1 MTEDH
6 GWARPGSGDLPP
18 GWSHDQ
24 PPPYEPGMPPGGGP
38 GMPPGGGPGGPQG
51 PGGFGGFGPPPGA
64 PGPGGPWPPPGMRP
78 PAPKPGIVPLRPLGL
93 GELLDGAFTGIRRNP
108 KATLGLAAI
117 LMTIA
122 SVAQAVVSFY
132 FVGETTSLSA
142 RAGDQISDAE
152 AIHLLGQVGGG
163 MAIALVVSVI
173 ATTILT
179 GLLTIVYGRAVLGQ
193 SLTMGEAW
201 RQVRPRLWRLL
212 GVTVL
217 VILIMLVVLGIGFGV
232 PIGIA
237 AAVPN
242 AGTIAL
248 AVLIGV
254 AAIVAA
260 VYLHVKLALAE
271 SAVVLE
277 NSGVGAA
284 LARSYRLTNRSFW
297 RVLGI
302 LLLTNV
308 IAGLLNGVIQTP
320 FAAGQLPM
328 AMSDNPTTGLEL
340 LSVVLSTIGAIISTT
355 ITTPFVAGVGVLL
368 YVDLRMRRE
377 GLDLQLQ
384 TAATHPDE
392 ADFASLW
399 QPAHGPG
406 PYAPQ
411 EPPYGTDGPAPYDTG
426 TPGPPPQDGP
436 GQPPSPGGP

>member
-1 MTEDH
+1 MTEDN

-18 GWSHDQ
+18 GWSREQ
-24 PPPYEPGMPPGGGP
+24 PPPYEPGTPAGGGP
-38 GMPPGGGPGGPQG
+38 AGPQG
-51 PGGFGGFGPPPGA
+51 PGGFGGFGPPPGG
-64 PGPGGPWPPPGMRP
+64 PGPGGPGWMPPGMRP

-122 SVAQAVVSFY
+122 SIAQAVVSFY

-142 RAGDQISDAE
+142 RAGDQISDAQ
-152 AIHLLGQVGGG
+152 AVHLLGQLGGG
-163 MAIALVVSVI
+163 LAIALVVSVI

-201 RQVRPRLWRLL
+201 RQVRPRLGRLL

-217 VILIMLVVLGIGFGV
+217 ILLIMLVVLGIGFGI

-237 AAVPN
+237 VAVPN
-242 AGTIAL
+242 PGTIVL
-248 AVLIGV
+248 AVLIG
-254 AAIVAA
+254 IAA
-260 VYLHVKLALAE
+260 VVAVLYLHVKLALAE

-277 NSGVGAA
+277 NSGVVAA

-302 LLLTNV
+302 LLLTSI
-308 IAGLLNGVIQTP
+308 IASVLNGVIQTP
-320 FAAGQLPM
+320 FAVGQVPM
-328 AMSDNPTTGLEL
+328 AMSDDPSTALQL
-340 LSVVLSTIGAIISTT
+340 LSVLLSTIGAIISTT

-384 TAATHPDE
+384 TAATNPDE

-411 EPPYGTDGPAPYDTG
+411 EPPYDTGGPYDTGTDGPAP
-426 TPGPPPQDGP
+426 
-436 GQPPSPGGP
+436 PSPGGP

>member
-24 PPPYEPGMPPGGGP
+24 PPPYAP
-38 GMPPGGGPGGPQG
+38 GMPPGGGPGGPRG

-64 PGPGGPWPPPGMRP
+64 PGPGGPAWPPPGMRP

-132 FVGETTSLSA
+132 FIGETTSLSA
-142 RAGDQISDAE
+142 RAGDRISDAE

-163 MAIALVVSVI
+163 MAVALVVSVI

-217 VILIMLVVLGIGFGV
+217 VILIMLAVLGIGFGV

-237 AAVPN
+237 VAAPN

-248 AVLIGV
+248 AVLIGI
-254 AAIVAA
+254 AAIVAT

-308 IAGLLNGVIQTP
+308 IAALLNGVIQTP
-320 FAAGQLPM
+320 FAVGQLPM
-328 AMSDNPTTGLEL
+328 AMSDHPTTGLEL
-340 LSVVLSTIGAIISTT
+340 LSVVLSTIGAIVSTT
-355 ITTPFVAGVGVLL
+355 VTTPFVAGVGVLL

-399 QPAHGPG
+399 QPAHGAS

-411 EPPYGTDGPAPYDTG
+411 EPPYGPGGPAPYDTG
-426 TPGPPPQDGP
+426 RPGPPPQDGP

>member
-6 GWARPGSGDLPP
+6 GWARPGSSDLPP
-18 GWSHDQ
+18 GWSRDQ
-24 PPPYEPGMPPGGGP
+24 PPPYQPGPPPGGAPGP
-38 GMPPGGGPGGPQG
+38 GSGPPPG
-51 PGGFGGFGPPPGA
+51 GGFGPPPGG
-64 PGPGGPWPPPGMRP
+64 GPGWAGPPGMRP

-108 KATLGLAAI
+108 KATLGLSAI

-122 SVAQAVVSFY
+122 SIAEAVVSF
-132 FVGETTSLSA
+132 FLVGETTSLST
-142 RAGDQISDAE
+142 RAGSQISEAE
-152 AIHLLGQVGGG
+152 ATRLLGQLGGG
-163 MAIALVVSVI
+163 LAIALVVSVI

-201 RQVRPRLWRLL
+201 QQVRPRLLRLL

-217 VILIMLVVLGIGFGV
+217 VLLIMMVVLGVGFGV

-237 AAVPN
+237 VAVPN
-242 AGTIAL
+242 AATIVL
-248 AVLIGV
+248 AVLVGI
-254 AAIVAA
+254 AAIVA
-260 VYLHVKLALAE
+260 VLYLHTKLALAE

-284 LARSYRLTNRSFW
+284 LSRSFRLTNRSFW
-297 RVLGI
+297 RVFGI

-308 IAGLLNGVIQTP
+308 IAGLLNSVIQTP
-320 FAAGQLPM
+320 FMLGQIPM
-328 AMSDNPTTGLEL
+328 TISDDPSTGLQL
-340 LSVVLSTIGAIISTT
+340 LAVVLSTIGTIIATT

-384 TAATHPDE
+384 TAATHPDQ

-399 QPAHGPG
+399 QPAHGATYASGAEAYGPG
-406 PYAPQ
+406 
-411 EPPYGTDGPAPYDTG
+411 ES
-426 TPGPPPQDGP
+426 GPPGSAPGVPPGEGP
-436 GQPPSPGGP
+436 GQPPGPGGA